1 MVTPISLDEDNSIE
15 VKFVVFC
22 IAFLLDLLILPNS
35 FIFYVVFY
43 LSQKMVLI
51 HIYLM
56 CFLYSVFF
64 EFI

>member
-51 HIYLM
+51 HIYLL
-56 CFLYSVFF
+56 CVFIF
-64 EFI
+64 CIF